1 VTADK
6 QLPRSFDTPLPI
18 DAVLDQLAR
27 TLAGNNAAVLVAPPG
42 AGKTTRVPL
51 ALLDEPWAKNKKI
64 IVLEPRRIAARAS
77 AERMAQTLG
86 ERVGETVG
94 YRVRFGSK
102 VSRATRIEVV
112 TEGIFSRQI
121 LDDPELT
128 GVAAVLFDEFHERS
142 LDADL
147 GLALARDAQ
156 TGLREDL
163 RILVMSATLDG
174 ARVAKL
180 LGDAAV
186 IASEGRAFPV
196 ETRYLGR
203 KSDAPLERQMAD
215 AIATAVR
222 ADPGSVLA
230 FLPGAAEI
238 RRTQN
243 LLGERIHDPGIEIVP
258 LFGALDAAVQDR
270 AIAPAPKGRR
280 KVVLATSI
288 AETSLT
294 IEGIRIVVD
303 SGVARVP
310 RYEPDIGLTRLETV
324 RASRAAVDQRRG
336 RAGRT
341 EPGVCYRL
349 WDEPQT
355 ASLAPYTQ
363 PEILSADLSSLVLD
377 LAQWGVSD
385 PAALAFLDSPPAP
398 ALKEARYLLRE
409 LGALDADGRITEEG
423 NSLRALA
430 LPPRLAR
437 MIVDSHRLG
446 AGEEAAE
453 IAAVLSERGLGGDSV
468 DLDARLDQFRRDRS
482 PRALSAR
489 SLAQRWAA
497 QVAESET
504 AAGYT
509 NAARTTSPSSPSPLA
524 GEGRGGG
531 SATAVRVRGTS
542 FPGPSPQGEGERRQP
557 RRNER
562 ENPQQDAEQLTTG
575 VMLALAFPD
584 RVARNR
590 GNGGFVL
597 ANGRGAALD
606 QAFAL
611 ARAPYI
617 AVAELTGTAAQGRI
631 LLAAPITQGEIEQH
645 FADQIETTDE
655 ISFDRSAMALRARRK
670 KTLHAITLSE
680 APLGL
685 KPSAETARVLADGLI
700 AAGLDKLPWTK
711 PLKQWRDRVMFL
723 RAAEGETLQHSWPD
737 LSDDALAAQREAW
750 LLPALHDKT
759 SLKEFSSG
767 DLSDALMTLLPWE
780 SRARLEREA
789 PTHFEAPTGT
799 MLAIDYEAEQGP
811 TIAVRLQEL
820 FGLNTHPS
828 IAKGNVPLVLELL
841 SPAHRPVQVTR
852 DLPGF
857 WRGSYA
863 AVRSDLRGRYP
874 RHPWPDDP
882 ASAMP
887 TRRVKPRGT

>member
-1 VTADK
+1 
-6 QLPRSFDTPLPI
+6 LPRQFDTPLPI
-18 DAVLDQLAR
+18 DAVLSELAA
-27 TLAGNNAAVLVAPPG
+27 TLATKSTAVLVAPPG

-51 ALLDEPWAKNKKI
+51 ALLDEPWSRGKKI

-77 AERMAQTLG
+77 AERMAKTLG
-86 ERVGETVG
+86 ERAGETVG

-121 LDDPELT
+121 LDDPELS

-156 TGLREDL
+156 QGLREDL
-163 RILVMSATLDG
+163 RLLVMSATLDG

-180 LGDAAV
+180 LGDAPV
-186 IASEGRAFPV
+186 VASEGRAFPV
-196 ETRYLGR
+196 ETHYVGR
-203 KSDAPLERQMAD
+203 KPDVPLERQMAD
-215 AIATAVR
+215 AIASALR

-238 RRTQN
+238 RRTQTF
-243 LLGERIHDPGIEIVP
+243 LEERIHDAEIEIVP
-258 LFGALDAAVQDR
+258 LFGALDASVQDR
-270 AIAPAPKGRR
+270 AIAPPPKGHR

-294 IEGIRIVVD
+294 IEGVRIVVD
-303 SGVARVP
+303 SGMARVP

-385 PAALAFLDSPPAP
+385 ASGLAFLDPPPAP
-398 ALKEARYLLRE
+398 AWNEAKALLHE
-409 LGALDADGRITEEG
+409 LGALDADGRITAEG

-437 MIVDSHRLG
+437 MIVDSARLG
-446 AGEEAAE
+446 AATEAAE
-453 IAAVLSERGLGGDSV
+453 IAAVLTERGLGGDSV
-468 DLDARLDQFRRDRS
+468 DLDHRLDQFRRDRTQ
-482 PRALSAR
+482 RASSAR
-489 SLAQRWAA
+489 ELARRWAS
-497 QVAESET
+497 QVTSS
-504 AAGYT
+504 
-509 NAARTTSPSSPSPLA
+509 NAPEEMRKPS
-524 GEGRGGG
+524 
-531 SATAVRVRGTS
+531 
-542 FPGPSPQGEGERRQP
+542 
-557 RRNER
+557 
-562 ENPQQDAEQLTTG
+562 TG
-575 VMLALAFPD
+575 VMLAFAFPD

-590 GNGGFVL
+590 GNGSFVL
-597 ANGRGAALD
+597 ANGRGAAVE
-606 QAFAL
+606 QTSAL

-617 AVAELTGTAAQGRI
+617 AVAELTGTAASGRV
-631 LLAAPITQGEIEQH
+631 LLAAPITQDEIEQR
-645 FADQIETTDE
+645 FADQIETTEE
-655 ISFDRSAMALRARRK
+655 IAFDRSVMALRARRK
-670 KTLHAITLSE
+670 RTLHAVTLSE
-680 APLGL
+680 APMAIS
-685 KPSAETARVLADGLI
+685 PSAETARVLADGLV
-700 AAGLDKLPWTK
+700 ASGLDKLPWSK
-711 PLKQWRDRVMFL
+711 HAKQWRDRVMFL
-723 RAAEGETLQHSWPD
+723 RKAEGDSWPD
-737 LSDDALAAQREAW
+737 LSDDALASEREAW
-750 LLPALHDKT
+750 LVPALYDKT
-759 SLKEFSSG
+759 SLKEFSAG
-767 DLSDALMTLLPWE
+767 DLSDALMALLPWD

-799 MLAIDYEAEQGP
+799 QLAINYEAEQGP

-828 IAKGNVPLVLELL
+828 IANGAVPLVLELL

-863 AVRSDLRGRYP
+863 AVRADLRGRYP
-874 RHPWPDDP
+874 KHPWPEDP
-882 ASAMP
+882 ANAVP
-887 TRRVKPRGT
+887 TRRAKPRGT